1 MQVCEIFSSIQGE
14 STYAGLPCTFVRLA
28 GCNLRCVYCDT
39 HYAYENGMHMSVDDI
54 VREVRRMG
62 IDIVAITGGEPLLQI
77 EEVNKLTRQ
86 LFEENC
92 MTLIDTNGSI
102 SIRKVDKRA
111 VIIFDIKTPGSGM
124 NDKMDLSQIVFL
136 KPSDEV
142 KFVICN
148 RADYEWARDLLAVH
162 KLLKKCVVLFSPAYH
177 LLEAKILA
185 RWIIEDRL
193 NVRLNLQLHKYI
205 GIR

>member
-14 STYAGLPCTFVRLA
+14 STYAGLPCTFVRLT

-62 IDIVAITGGEPLLQI
+62 IDFVAITGGEPLLQI
-77 EEVNKLTRQ
+77 DEVNQLTQQ
-86 LFEENC
+86 LFKEKYR
-92 MTLIDTNGSI
+92 TLIDTNGSI
-102 SIRKVDKRA
+102 SIREVDKSA

-124 NDKMDLSQIVFL
+124 KDQMDLSQIEFL
-136 KPSDEV
+136 KRSDEI

-162 KLLKKCVVLFSPAYH
+162 ELIKKCAVLFSPAYQ
-177 LLEAKILA
+177 LLETKILA